1 MTSSNQPVPVTVDDQ
16 LVSILRDDLDLKFET
31 VTATTRLIDDLGM
44 DSVAFAAGLVAIEER
59 FGAQLSEEDL
69 LTCTTVGDLQAVIA
83 AGADA

>member
-1 MTSSNQPVPVTVDDQ
+1 MTSATPPAPNAVDDQ
-16 LVSILRDDLDLKFET
+16 LVSILRDDLDLNFET

-69 LTCTTVGDLQAVIA
+69 LTCTTVGDLQAAIG
-83 AGADA
+83 AGIDA

>member
-1 MTSSNQPVPVTVDDQ
+1 MASSNQPVPSTVDDQ

-31 VTATTRLIDDLGM
+31 LTATTRLIDDLGM